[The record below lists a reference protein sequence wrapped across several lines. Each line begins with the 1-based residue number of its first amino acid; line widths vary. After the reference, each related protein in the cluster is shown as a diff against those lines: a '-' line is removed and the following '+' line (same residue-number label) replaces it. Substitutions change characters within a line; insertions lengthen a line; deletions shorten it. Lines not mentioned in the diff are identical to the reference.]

1 MYVFVMTA
9 EMVNVPLADEEDLKN
24 MLSVPM
30 EVAIKNIDKNFYVE
44 NVIKNVNHLTIFTDV
59 VA

>member
-1 MYVFVMTA
+1 MTA
-9 EMVNVPLADEEDLKN
+9 EMVNVSLADEEDLKN
-24 MLSVPM
+24 MLLVPM
-30 EVAIKNIDKNFYVE
+30 EVAIKNIDKNFCVE

>member
-9 EMVNVPLADEEDLKN
+9 EMVNVSLADEEDLKN
-24 MLSVPM
+24 MLLVPM
-30 EVAIKNIDKNFYVE
+30 EVAIKNIDKNFCVE

>member
-9 EMVNVPLADEEDLKN
+9 EMVNVSLADEEDLKN
-24 MLSVPM
+24 MLLVPM
-30 EVAIKNIDKNFYVE
+30 EVAIKNIDKIFYVE
-44 NVIKNVNHLTIFTDV
+44 NVIKNVKHLTIFTDV